1 MVNVYIAMNIIDAD
15 VLAKLAAKQVLAS
28 QQVTGDFEPPEA
40 FHVTL
45 DYLGDIDTE
54 DIPKVID
61 AVKLVEAN
69 AKQLDIAG
77 RYVYA
82 RNAHRFNMGAM
93 WIGMDQ
99 SMVLYRIH
107 HALLDAMAY
116 MGLEHRKDDFDG
128 YTPHITIA
136 YDTPDQSVDIGTDVV
151 AVPVNNITVW
161 DSSVK
166 CGGAYLANSLYM
178 AKL

>member
-1 MVNVYIAMNIIDAD
+1 MVNVYIAMNIVDHD
-15 VLAKLAAKQVLAS
+15 VMAKLAAKQLLAS

-45 DYLGDIDTE
+45 DYLGEISTDDVV
-54 DIPKVID
+54 KVID
-61 AVKLVEAN
+61 AVKYVEAN

-82 RNAHRFNMGAM
+82 RDVHRFDMGAM
-93 WIGMDQ
+93 WFGMDQ
-99 SMVLYRIH
+99 CMVLYRIH
-107 HALLDAMAY
+107 HALLEAMKSL
-116 MGLEHRKDDFDG
+116 GLDHRKDDFDG

-136 YDTPDQSVDIGTDVV
+136 YGTPDQSVDIGSDVV

-166 CGGAYLANSLYM
+166 CSNVYMANSLYM